1 MTSPLNTL
9 FLFLSLATFCFLSS
23 HAVIS
28 FPKFPPPHLIQSAA
42 EYTIQDLFHL
52 EVWPREKAE
61 WSQCLLGNC
70 TRDHVTNIF
79 LVDLIGG
86 MDDPCFLAK
95 NLDNRCFDQ
104 ERAGDILSIW
114 DGESVGNSEGDTLD
128 FNIPALL
135 DFLYNA
141 DNCGAKLSSALE
153 EFECFLTKQYNLD
166 TFEPVLIRVVEH
178 SDPSSLSTSCNPTSC
193 GPAGKIRTVVNIVVP
208 DLCGSDCVGEPLN
221 VLPIGE
227 KQLDWLLYRNELLAA
242 RERIQELKAKVMSE
256 KVENNACAETLR
268 LGGEPCELPYE
279 HLVEVHQDLVEECL
293 ADWEEVLALDSV
305 FPSSA

>member
-1 MTSPLNTL
+1 MGERETRRKEQEGKEGRKEHTPPEEDRSLLWHTRIERKNLSPKRTRSGMTSPLNTL

-70 TRDHVTNIF
+70 TQDHVTNIF

-104 ERAGDILSIW
+104 ERAGDI
-114 DGESVGNSEGDTLD
+114 
-128 FNIPALL
+128 
-135 DFLYNA
+135 
-141 DNCGAKLSSALE
+141 
-153 EFECFLTKQYNLD
+153 
-166 TFEPVLIRVVEH
+166 
-178 SDPSSLSTSCNPTSC
+178 
-193 GPAGKIRTVVNIVVP
+193 
-208 DLCGSDCVGEPLN
+208 
-221 VLPIGE
+221 
-227 KQLDWLLYRNELLAA
+227 
-242 RERIQELKAKVMSE
+242 
-256 KVENNACAETLR
+256 
-268 LGGEPCELPYE
+268 
-279 HLVEVHQDLVEECL
+279 
-293 ADWEEVLALDSV
+293 
-305 FPSSA
+305 